1 MRLAAEI
8 GELQPTDPNQM
19 PSRGRLPIRRRNPCL
34 GRCSL
39 LAILAKISTP
49 PKKRGSR
56 VASFS
61 IAYALENAVTSL
73 CRGKRRINQR
83 FPSRFSIDNLFG
95 KRVPNYTHANR
106 RRTPV
111 RMARKRRPDRRESVG
126 AKPSHTLCAAANSRF
141 PDHPGIGARPRRRWF
156 RYRRGRNATQGT
168 LACTGSGQDEAGGEM
183 GQESRP

>member
-141 PDHPGIGARPRRRWF
+141 HDPLASPRDHPRDVFDIVAAGMHQRAHRHLP
-156 RYRRGRNATQGT
+156 GRVKMK
-168 LACTGSGQDEAGGEM
+168 LM
-183 GQESRP
+183 VW